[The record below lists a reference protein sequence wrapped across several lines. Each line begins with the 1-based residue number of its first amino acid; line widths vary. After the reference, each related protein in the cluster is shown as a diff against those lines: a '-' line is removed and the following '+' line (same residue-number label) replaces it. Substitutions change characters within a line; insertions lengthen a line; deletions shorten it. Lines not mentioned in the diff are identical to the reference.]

1 MVNIDIQN
9 IIELIN
15 SKRINEAHAELEKIL
30 NFTKDNFLL
39 FNIYGIVLL
48 QKNDLKGAID
58 QFKKAIIINPEFAE
72 GYYNLGTAL
81 FRLLDFNSAI
91 IYLKKAID
99 IKNNYFEAYFNLGEC
114 YRNLEFYD
122 ESIMSLNQC
131 IKLDPKDFGIYNNLG
146 LVYHKLNSSS
156 DALTNFKKCL
166 IINPDFFQAYNNI
179 GAVYLDNN
187 QLDDAIINFNKCIK
201 IKIDFVDAYNNLGM
215 ALHKQKKYSAAVSIL
230 EKGILINNKFTNLY
244 ANLANSLS
252 SLGKALDA
260 INILEEKFSQNNSSE
275 ILPILASNY
284 CNIGDVSKG
293 INYFRESLK
302 LNPKPEIYKSL
313 LFNLNYIEGLDFKEY
328 FEVANKIKNSYKKYD
343 CKINHNKNLKE
354 NNNKIKLGFISGDFR
369 EHAVG
374 YQIFDVVN
382 YLSNNLDFE
391 LYAYYND
398 LEEDEL
404 TNKFKKIFKF
414 WRSIKKMSDSMV
426 IDQIKLDQIQILIDL
441 SGYTEGNRL
450 QVFFNK
456 PAPIQVSWAGY
467 LASSGLKEIDYII
480 VDEYVA
486 ANLDEKNQF
495 TEKLWKLKNTWSV
508 LTPTNNVV
516 LDNIP
521 ANNNGYITFGSFNN
535 LKKINNKIIKLWS
548 QILYQCKDSKLV
560 LSTSQFKDKKFT
572 EYFSKFFLDQGV
584 KLEQLVLKEEANRN
598 DLLNFYNTI
607 DISLDTFPYNGG
619 TTSLESIF
627 MCVPVLTKKGN
638 TFLSKCGE
646 SINTSIGLEDWI
658 ADNDE
663 DYVLKAINF
672 AKDFRKIQEVKSYLI
687 NNRNKFKLFDGKDFA
702 DQLSNSFKKMLQLT

>member
-1 MVNIDIQN
+1 LVNIDIQN

-15 SKRINEAHAELEKIL
+15 SKKINEANAELEKIL

-58 QFKKAIIINPEFAE
+58 QFKKAIDINPEFAE

-99 IKNNYFEAYFNLGEC
+99 IKKNYFEAYFNLSEC

-122 ESIMSLNQC
+122 ESIMHLNQC
-131 IKLDPKDFGIYNNLG
+131 IKLDPKDFEIYNNLG
-146 LVYHKLNSSS
+146 LVYHKLNLFS

-187 QLDDAIINFNKCIK
+187 QLDDAIINFNKCINV
-201 IKIDFVDAYNNLGM
+201 KIDFVEAYNNLGM
-215 ALHKQKKYSAAVSIL
+215 ALHKQKKYSEAVSIL

-244 ANLANSLS
+244 ANLANSLR
-252 SLGKALDA
+252 SLGKVVDSISL
-260 INILEEKFSQNNSSE
+260 LEEIFSQDKNPE
-275 ILPILASNY
+275 ILPILGNNY
-284 CNIGDVSKG
+284 CSIGEVSKG
-293 INYFRESLK
+293 INYYRESLK
-302 LNPKPEIYKSL
+302 LNPKPEVYGSL
-313 LFNLNYIEGLDFKEY
+313 LFNLNYIEDFDFKEY
-328 FEVANKIKNSYKKYD
+328 FEAVDKIKSSYKKYD
-343 CKINHNKNLKE
+343 RKINYNNNLKE
-354 NNNKIKLGFISGDFR
+354 SNKKIKLGFVSGDFR

-374 YQIFDVVN
+374 YQIFEVVK
-382 YLSNNLDFE
+382 YLSNNHDFE

-404 TNKFKKIFKF
+404 NNKFKKIFKF
-414 WRSIKKMSDSMV
+414 WRSIKNMSDSMV

-456 PAPIQVSWAGY
+456 PAPVQVSWAGY

-480 VDEYVA
+480 VDEHVA

-508 LTPTNNVV
+508 LTPINNIVSN
-516 LDNIP
+516 NIP
-521 ANNNGYITFGSFNN
+521 AKTNGYVTFGSFNN

-548 QILYQCKDSKLV
+548 QILYQCKDSKLLLV
-560 LSTSQFKDKKFT
+560 AWQFKDKKFT
-572 EYFSKFFLDQGV
+572 EYFSNFFLDQGV
-584 KLEQLVLKEEANRN
+584 KLEQLVLKEEISRN
-598 DLLNFYNTI
+598 DLLNLYNTI

-638 TFLSKCGE
+638 TFLSKCGD
-646 SINTSIGLEDWI
+646 SVNTSIGLKDWI
-658 ADNDE
+658 ANNDE
-663 DYVLKAINF
+663 DYVLKAVNF
-672 AKDFRKIQEVKSYLI
+672 AKDFIKIQEVKNYLK
-687 NNRNKFKLFDGKDFA
+687 NNRSNFKLFDGKDFA
-702 DQLSNSFKKMLQLT
+702 DQLSNSFKKMLQLI

>member
-1 MVNIDIQN
+1 MVNIEIQDIV
-9 IIELIN
+9 ELIN
-15 SKRINEAHAELEKIL
+15 SKKINEAHAELEKIL

-39 FNIYGIVLL
+39 FNIYGIVLI

-58 QFKKAIIINPEFAE
+58 QFKKAININPDFAE
-72 GYYNLGTAL
+72 GYYNLGTTL

-91 IYLKKAID
+91 ISLKKAID
-99 IKNNYFEAYFNLGEC
+99 IKKNYFEAYFNLGEC

-122 ESIMSLNQC
+122 ESIICFNEC

-215 ALHKQKKYSAAVSIL
+215 VLHKQKKYLAAVSIL

-244 ANLANSLS
+244 ANLANSLK
-252 SLGKALDA
+252 SLGKVLDS
-260 INILEEKFSQNNSSE
+260 ISLLEEMFSKDKNPE
-275 ILPILASNY
+275 ILPVLASNY

-293 INYFRESLK
+293 INYFRESLI
-302 LNPKPEIYKSL
+302 LNPKPEVYGSL
-313 LFNLNYIEGLDFKEY
+313 LFNLNYLEDFDFKEY
-328 FEVANKIKNSYKKYD
+328 FEAADKVKSFYKKYGY
-343 CKINHNKNLKE
+343 KINSKKNLEVDNK
-354 NNNKIKLGFISGDFR
+354 KIKLGFVSGDLR

-374 YQIFDVVN
+374 YQIFEVVAC
-382 YLSNNLDFE
+382 LSKNSDFE

-398 LEEDEL
+398 IEEDKL

-414 WRSIKKMSDSMV
+414 WRSIKKMSDSLV
-426 IDQIKLDQIQILIDL
+426 IDQIKLDQIDILIDL

-456 PAPIQVSWAGY
+456 PAPLQVSWAGY

-480 VDEYVA
+480 VDEHIA
-486 ANLDEKNQF
+486 ANLDEENQF

-508 LTPTNNVV
+508 LTPTNNIV
-516 LDNIP
+516 LDNVP
-521 ANNNGYITFGSFNN
+521 AKNNGYITFGSFNN
-535 LKKINNKIIKLWS
+535 LKKINKKIIKLWS
-548 QILYQCKDSKLV
+548 QILYQCKDSKL
-560 LSTSQFKDKKFT
+560 LLIASQFKDKKFT
-572 EYFSKFFLDQGV
+572 EYFSKFFLDERV
-584 KLEQLVLKEEANRN
+584 KLEQLVLKEETSRN
-598 DLLNFYNTI
+598 DLLNLYNTI

-646 SINTSIGLEDWI
+646 SINTSIGLKDWI
-658 ADNDE
+658 AEDDK
-663 DYVLKAINF
+663 DYVSKAINF

-687 NNRNKFKLFDGKDFA
+687 NNRNNFKLFDGKDFA
-702 DQLSNSFKKMLQLT
+702 DQLSNSFKKMFQLI

>member
-1 MVNIDIQN
+1 
-9 IIELIN
+9 
-15 SKRINEAHAELEKIL
+15 
-30 NFTKDNFLL
+30 
-39 FNIYGIVLL
+39 
-48 QKNDLKGAID
+48 
-58 QFKKAIIINPEFAE
+58 
-72 GYYNLGTAL
+72 
-81 FRLLDFNSAI
+81 
-91 IYLKKAID
+91 
-99 IKNNYFEAYFNLGEC
+99 
-114 YRNLEFYD
+114 
-122 ESIMSLNQC
+122 
-131 IKLDPKDFGIYNNLG
+131 
-146 LVYHKLNSSS
+146 
-156 DALTNFKKCL
+156 
-166 IINPDFFQAYNNI
+166 
-179 GAVYLDNN
+179 
-187 QLDDAIINFNKCIK
+187 
-201 IKIDFVDAYNNLGM
+201 
-215 ALHKQKKYSAAVSIL
+215 
-230 EKGILINNKFTNLY
+230 
-244 ANLANSLS
+244 
-252 SLGKALDA
+252 
-260 INILEEKFSQNNSSE
+260 
-275 ILPILASNY
+275 
-284 CNIGDVSKG
+284 
-293 INYFRESLK
+293 
-302 LNPKPEIYKSL
+302 
-313 LFNLNYIEGLDFKEY
+313 
-328 FEVANKIKNSYKKYD
+328 
-343 CKINHNKNLKE
+343 
-354 NNNKIKLGFISGDFR
+354 
-369 EHAVG
+369 
-374 YQIFDVVN
+374 
-382 YLSNNLDFE
+382 
-391 LYAYYND
+391 
-398 LEEDEL
+398 
-404 TNKFKKIFKF
+404 
-414 WRSIKKMSDSMV
+414 
-426 IDQIKLDQIQILIDL
+426 
-441 SGYTEGNRL
+441 L

-560 LSTSQFKDKKFT
+560 LSTSQFKDKKFI